1 MQPGEALL
9 TGQINGQQLG
19 QVLFAFSPTLPHES
33 PIPMPRALARQLFP
47 GGFQPFAVPTMAPP
61 VQPALIPPAAPAA
74 PPVVPAPAV
83 DANGNQIQRRQ
94 PLPAAPPAPR
104 KRVLER
110 GSFPAWH

>member
-1 MQPGEALL
+1 MQGDAIL
-9 TGQINGQQLG
+9 TGQIDGRKLG
-19 QVLFAFSPTLPHES
+19 QALFQFMPTLPHES

-47 GGFQPFAVPTMAPP
+47 GGFVPRLPAQVPPAP
-61 VQPALIPPAAPAA
+61 VTLIPPAAA

-94 PLPAAPPAPR
+94 PMPAAPPAPR

-110 GSFPAWH
+110 GTFPSWH

>member
-47 GGFQPFAVPTMAPP
+47 GGFQPFAAPTMAP
-61 VQPALIPPAAPAA
+61 PALIPPAAPAA

-94 PLPAAPPAPR
+94 LLPAAPPAPR